1 MRVVCWRCKDKFD
14 NDLID
19 TAVSV
24 GTCPRCYQELTA
36 KHRPEAEAELRAE
49 SERIAKGEEGPEP
62 ERPFTR
68 MALTAPANGKKG
80 EFVVELERSDD
91 LQDKFFTPETFTQ
104 AAAYLIHALYKGL
117 GKDDMLAMW
126 TPLKEAAAKA
136 LLTFIPK
143 DAGMTM
149 ESVSTILD
157 AVLFIF
163 LREEKP
169 EAAVEAPSK
178 SAAA

>member
-24 GTCPRCYQELTA
+24 GTCPRCYKELEA

-49 SERIAKGEEGPEP
+49 SERVAAGAEEAEP
-62 ERPFTR
+62 ERPFSR

-80 EFVVELERSDD
+80 QLHLDLERPEDVKEQ
-91 LQDKFFTPETFTQ
+91 LFTPDTFIK
-104 AAAYLIHALYKGL
+104 AAVYLVNALYNAL
-117 GKDDMLAMW
+117 GKDEMLAVW
-126 TPLKEAAAKA
+126 GPLKEAAAQA
-136 LLTFIPK
+136 LLTFIPA
-143 DAGMTM
+143 DAGMTL
-149 ESVSTILD
+149 ESVGTVLEATLYALLKRMEEE
-157 AVLFIF
+157 AVA
-163 LREEKP
+163 P
-169 EAAVEAPSK
+169 EQSK